1 MRGDNR
7 GMAQIAEPDN
17 AKLICGM
24 ISSQENLFESAQE
37 RLESLYGAACISSEI
52 IPFDFTDYYQQQMGD
67 GLLRKF
73 IAFDRLIDPSELS
86 EIKRAT
92 NDIEAEIAR
101 SGQVERPINLD
112 PGYVTLHS
120 LVLGSMKNFS
130 HRIYLARGVFAE
142 VTLMYRNGWA
152 SLEWTFPDY
161 ASGLYFPFLTAT
173 RDALRDQLK
182 QEKIKS

>member
-1 MRGDNR
+1 
-7 GMAQIAEPDN
+7 MASIAEPDN

-24 ISSQENLFESAQE
+24 ISSQENLFDSAQE
-37 RLESLYGAACISSEI
+37 QLESLYGAVCISSEI
-52 IPFDFTDYYQQQMGD
+52 IPFDFTNYYYPQMGD

-86 EIKRAT
+86 DIKRAT
-92 NDIEAEIAR
+92 NDIEAELAR
-101 SGQVERPINLD
+101 GGPVERPINLD
-112 PGYVTLHS
+112 PGYITLAN

-130 HRIYLARGVFAE
+130 HRIYLNHGVFAE
-142 VTLMYRNGWA
+142 VTMMYRNGWE

-161 ASGLYFPFLTAT
+161 ASGLYFPFLTAA

-182 QEKIKS
+182 QERIKL

>member
-112 PGYVTLHS
+112 PG
-120 LVLGSMKNFS
+120 
-130 HRIYLARGVFAE
+130 
-142 VTLMYRNGWA
+142 
-152 SLEWTFPDY
+152 
-161 ASGLYFPFLTAT
+161 
-173 RDALRDQLK
+173 
-182 QEKIKS
+182 